1 MAYIQQVEPKDAT
14 GKVKDFYN
22 KLIERDGRVRGIFK
36 LNSLKPEVMFGLSN
50 LYSTVMYGDSGLTR
64 TEKEMVAT
72 VVSAING
79 CDY

>member
-1 MAYIQQVEPKDAT
+1 MAYIQQVEPEDAT

-22 KLIERDGRVRGIFK
+22 ELIERDGQVRGIFK
-36 LNSLKPEVMFGLSN
+36 LNSLKPDVMFGLGN
-50 LYSTVMYGDSGLTR
+50 LYTAVMYGESGLSR
-64 TEKEMVAT
+64 IEKEMVAT